1 MWRQDRGM
9 SAKTVSGDA
18 LHSFSPNNQGTALEI
33 GALSLA
39 LPVIM
44 KTETPPPSAEGS
56 AFNSCPASLQN
67 DLMKVWFDLSKRAF
81 LRYNYCVLNFTHVKR
96 TAG

>member
-1 MWRQDRGM
+1 M

-18 LHSFSPNNQGTALEI
+18 LHSFSPNNQRTALEI

-44 KTETPPPSAEGS
+44 KTETPPP
-56 AFNSCPASLQN
+56 Q
-67 DLMKVWFDLSKRAF
+67 
-81 LRYNYCVLNFTHVKR
+81 LRGQPLIHAQPPCKMI
-96 TAG
+96 